1 MQLTGH
7 RLLGKAMVW
16 LDPSKTQK
24 MKVMV
29 FSVMRMMRKSPHVR
43 LNLLDIKMP
52 HENMYRLKLL
62 CSRSIC
68 SHSAED
74 RLSKKNRS

>member
-1 MQLTGH
+1 
-7 RLLGKAMVW
+7 
-16 LDPSKTQK
+16 
-24 MKVMV
+24 
-29 FSVMRMMRKSPHVR
+29 MMRKSPHVR

-74 RLSKKNRS
+74 RLSNKNRS